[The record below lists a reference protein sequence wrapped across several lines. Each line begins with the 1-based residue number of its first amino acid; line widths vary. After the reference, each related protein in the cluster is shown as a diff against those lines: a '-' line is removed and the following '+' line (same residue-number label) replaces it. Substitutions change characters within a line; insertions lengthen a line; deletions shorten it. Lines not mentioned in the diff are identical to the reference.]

1 MINPI
6 SSSETP
12 HFPVML
18 DEITRICSPDKGG
31 IYIDCTFGGGGYS
44 KKLLKFSNTKVIALD
59 RDEFIIK
66 IGQELEKKYPN
77 RFFFHQKKFS
87 EVNTVVENQLVDAVI
102 FDLGLSSIQLN
113 NLKRG
118 FSFKSKD
125 KLDMTMGISDLSAQD
140 AINNLSEIDLK
151 LIIKIL
157 GEEDEAS
164 KIAKNIVKARLEKKI
179 TRVDQLVKIIEKS
192 KKKIFSS
199 KINPSTKTFQAL
211 RIYVNKE
218 ISELINGITKATKIL
233 KPGGKLVIV
242 SFHSIEDKIVKY
254 FFSNFS
260 KNRSN
265 PSRYLPEDNN
275 TACFL
280 FEKYNKKVIKPT
292 SHEIKINNPSRSAK
306 MRFAIRS
313 KNRFLFPQNLFKK
326 FGNYLD
332 IEGVDA

>member
-1 MINPI
+1 M
-6 SSSETP
+6 
-12 HFPVML
+12 
-18 DEITRICSPDKGG
+18 
-31 IYIDCTFGGGGYS
+31 
-44 KKLLKFSNTKVIALD
+44 KKV
-59 RDEFIIK
+59 
-66 IGQELEKKYPN
+66 
-77 RFFFHQKKFS
+77 
-87 EVNTVVENQLVDAVI
+87 
-102 FDLGLSSIQLN
+102 
-113 NLKRG
+113 
-118 FSFKSKD
+118 
-125 KLDMTMGISDLSAQD
+125 
-140 AINNLSEIDLK
+140 
-151 LIIKIL
+151 
-157 GEEDEAS
+157 
-164 KIAKNIVKARLEKKI
+164 
-179 TRVDQLVKIIEKS
+179 
-192 KKKIFSS
+192 KKKNFSS

-275 TACFL
+275 TARFL

-306 MRFAIRS
+306 IRFAIRS
-313 KNRFLFPQNLFKK
+313 KNQFLFPQNLFKK
-326 FGNYLD
+326 FSNYLD

>member
-1 MINPI
+1 MKYFRDDFQIQNN
-6 SSSETP
+6 SA
-12 HFPVML
+12 
-18 DEITRICSPDKGG
+18 
-31 IYIDCTFGGGGYS
+31 YN
-44 KKLLKFSNTKVIALD
+44 LKFRQALAN
-59 RDEFIIK
+59 
-66 IGQELEKKYPN
+66 L
-77 RFFFHQKKFS
+77 QKKR
-87 EVNTVVENQLVDAVI
+87 EQEEQDRLNLNPETVVISDAVR
-102 FDLGLSSIQLN
+102 
-113 NLKRG
+113 KR
-118 FSFKSKD
+118 F
-125 KLDMTMGISDLSAQD
+125 
-140 AINNLSEIDLK
+140 
-151 LIIKIL
+151 
-157 GEEDEAS
+157 
-164 KIAKNIVKARLEKKI
+164 IAKNIIKARNEKKI
-179 TRVDQLVKIIEKS
+179 TKVNELVKIIEKS
-192 KKKIFSS
+192 KKKNFSS

-275 TACFL
+275 TASFL

-292 SHEIKINNPSRSAK
+292 SREIKINNPSRSAK

-313 KNRFLFPQNLFKK
+313 ENQFLFPQNLFKK
-326 FGNYLD
+326 FSNYLD

>member
-1 MINPI
+1 MCI
-6 SSSETP
+6 
-12 HFPVML
+12 
-18 DEITRICSPDKGG
+18 
-31 IYIDCTFGGGGYS
+31 
-44 KKLLKFSNTKVIALD
+44 
-59 RDEFIIK
+59 RD
-66 IGQELEKKYPN
+66 
-77 RFFFHQKKFS
+77 
-87 EVNTVVENQLVDAVI
+87 
-102 FDLGLSSIQLN
+102 
-113 NLKRG
+113 
-118 FSFKSKD
+118 
-125 KLDMTMGISDLSAQD
+125 
-140 AINNLSEIDLK
+140 
-151 LIIKIL
+151 
-157 GEEDEAS
+157 
-164 KIAKNIVKARLEKKI
+164 
-179 TRVDQLVKIIEKS
+179 
-192 KKKIFSS
+192 
-199 KINPSTKTFQAL
+199 STKTFQAL

-280 FEKYNKKVIKPT
+280 FEKYNKKVVKPT

-313 KNRFLFPQNLFKK
+313 KNQFLFPQNLFKK
-326 FGNYLD
+326 FSNYLD